1 MIPKRVKQFY
11 TNVTDFM
18 SVEDYEYVK
27 SILNNV
33 EFDLFNRLLK
43 SEQKHSVRIARE
55 IEYIINYR
63 LTDNKD
69 IILNKNILVK
79 AALLH
84 DIGKIRKKLN
94 VIDKS
99 IIVILNK
106 LTKGNLKKFKK
117 SEKIQC
123 YYNHSEYSYDIL
135 KELIKD
141 ELLLDIVK
149 NHHSNTESEII
160 KFYQEI
166 DDRN

>member
-18 SVEDYEYVK
+18 SAEDYEYVK

-55 IEYIINYR
+55 IEYIINYG
-63 LTDNKD
+63 LTDNED

-84 DIGKIRKKLN
+84 DIGKIKK
-94 VIDKS
+94 
-99 IIVILNK
+99 
-106 LTKGNLKKFKK
+106 
-117 SEKIQC
+117 
-123 YYNHSEYSYDIL
+123 
-135 KELIKD
+135 
-141 ELLLDIVK
+141 VK
-149 NHHSNTESEII
+149 CN
-160 KFYQEI
+160 
-166 DDRN
+166 R